1 MQYQS
6 LFSGCSECCPE
17 CTGVM
22 QSHCLHCPK
31 RGQSVAA
38 QVPDGYDYSHLV
50 GDPAKQD
57 EQKLNTVRFEE
68 LLTDYDRIL
77 LEFGMRISTTLM

>member
-1 MQYQS
+1 
-6 LFSGCSECCPE
+6 
-17 CTGVM
+17 M

-50 GDPAKQD
+50 GDPAKPD

-77 LEFGMRISTTLM
+77 LEFGMRISTNLL